1 MTEILIYAAIL
12 TICVFAAI
20 AVVAWLNDALEEIN
34 RQERDEER
42 RRRRRAAAR
51 KVRRHREIE
60 QNIQR
65 RNAA

>member
-34 RQERDEER
+34 RQERREER
-42 RRRRRAAAR
+42 IRRHRAAAER
-51 KVRRHREIE
+51 ARQHREVK
-60 QNIQR
+60 R
-65 RNAA
+65 HSRKAA

>member
-20 AVVAWLNDALEEIN
+20 AIIAWLGDTLEEIS
-34 RQERDEER
+34 RQEREER

-65 RNAA
+65 RNVA

>member
-34 RQERDEER
+34 RQERREER
-42 RRRRRAAAR
+42 LRRHRAAAQITR
-51 KVRRHREIE
+51 QHRDIE
-60 QNIQR
+60 QHSKKV
-65 RNAA
+65 A